1 MQPFPIF
8 RKLEGFDR
16 FYHIRDERTFV
27 EAYKQ
32 GGVFKLQQVSA
43 EQYPEMLR
51 IQDMIQCN
59 FQFVEMTAA
68 EIASIFNVQL

>member
-1 MQPFPIF
+1 MQQFPVF

-16 FYHIRDERTFV
+16 FYHICDERTFI

-32 GGVFKLQQVSA
+32 GGVFKLQHVTA
-43 EQYPEMLR
+43 EQYPEILR

-68 EIASIFNVQL
+68 EIATIFNIQL